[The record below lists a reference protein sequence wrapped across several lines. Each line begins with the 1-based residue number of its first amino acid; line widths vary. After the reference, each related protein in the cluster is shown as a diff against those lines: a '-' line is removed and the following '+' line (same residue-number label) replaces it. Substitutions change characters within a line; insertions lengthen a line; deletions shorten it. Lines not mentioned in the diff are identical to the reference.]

1 MKQIKIID
9 RPCGTGKTTEILNS
23 FEEDKKYLVIVPFL
37 SEVERVK
44 QSVQKSCTFYEPLT
58 DNSYE
63 SKKQSLIDL
72 AICGSNI
79 VTTHKMFESL
89 VDVAKQGLF
98 DDYHIIIDEV
108 PEVLSVVDSLSK
120 KSLNDIYIDGG
131 YLTVEDDGK
140 VIPTQ
145 KWHEDSN
152 DVCDTLS
159 LKLYRKAMCESLYLV
174 NDSCFIW
181 AMPKELLVIAC
192 TVTIYTFKSSGS
204 LLCKY
209 LDKLNVPYITERNLS
224 LERQFLINAQKLI
237 HIEKV
242 PPSISKMNFSYRHQ
256 TKQLSNASY
265 VRKIVLYL
273 KNLKQRKLAH
283 INTDQIMI
291 TGKA

>member
-44 QSVQKSCTFYEPLT
+44 QGVQKSCTFHEPLT

-72 AICGSNI
+72 AICGNNI

-145 KWHEDSN
+145 KWHEDSK
-152 DVCDTLS
+152 DVSDTLS
-159 LKLYRKAMCESLYLV
+159 LKLYRRAMCESLYLV
-174 NDSCFIW
+174 NESYFIW
-181 AMPKELLVIAC
+181 AMPKEL
-192 TVTIYTFKSSGS
+192 
-204 LLCKY
+204 
-209 LDKLNVPYITERNLS
+209 N
-224 LERQFLINAQKLI
+224 
-237 HIEKV
+237 
-242 PPSISKMNFSYRHQ
+242 RH
-256 TKQLSNASY
+256 
-265 VRKIVLYL
+265 
-273 KNLKQRKLAH
+273 
-283 INTDQIMI
+283 
-291 TGKA
+291 